1 MQRYLENTQCY
12 LTTASKIGEEFRPVV
27 SARSPVDIQLAGK
40 YQTAFATSR
49 SEKLGS
55 IDILDLGGQQC
66 V

>member
-1 MQRYLENTQCY
+1 M
-12 LTTASKIGEEFRPVV
+12 TAGKIGEEFRPVV
-27 SARSPVDIQLAGK
+27 SARSQMDIQLAGK